1 MAGDLELND
10 FSGPFQLEAIVDDSK
25 LVNMVKLYFSVFIVR
40 NSFTMN
46 CLSLTILHKYNGD
59 SLFDMKD

>member
-1 MAGDLELND
+1 MARDLELND
-10 FSGPFQLEAIVDDSK
+10 FSGPFQLEPFDDDSK

-46 CLSLTILHKYNGD
+46 CLSLTILH
-59 SLFDMKD
+59 